1 MGLRFCSLASGSS
14 GNCQFI
20 ASEEARILLD
30 VGLAGKRIVE
40 CMESIGEQAEKIE
53 GILVSHEH
61 SDHIRGIGILS
72 RRFNLPIYANNN
84 TWEEMSGKIG
94 LVKEENK
101 RTFTTG
107 ETFVIGDIMIKSYA
121 IAHDAAEPVA
131 FSFQHEGA
139 KISIATDLGH
149 VDERIMGEL
158 RDADLLMLE
167 SNHDIEMLK
176 MGKYP
181 WFLKQ
186 RILGDY
192 GHLSNETAG
201 HVIADLLEG
210 QGRISNVLLGHL
222 SKENNFPELA
232 YETVKSI
239 LEARN
244 IKIGLD
250 INIDLTYRDRVSRV
264 YSIHK

>member
-40 CMESIGEQAEKIE
+40 CLESIGEQAEQIQ

-94 LVKEENK
+94 SIKEENK
-101 RTFTTG
+101 RSFNTG
-107 ETFVIGDIMIKSYA
+107 ESFTIGDIMIKSYA
-121 IAHDAAEPVA
+121 IAHDASEPVG

-149 VDERIMGEL
+149 VDERIMDEL

-167 SNHDIEMLK
+167 SNHDTGMLK

-186 RILGDY
+186 RILGDK

-201 HVIADLLEG
+201 NIIADLLEA

-222 SKENNFPELA
+222 SRENNFPELA

-239 LEARN
+239 LDARN

>member
-40 CMESIGEQAEKIE
+40 SMESIGEQAEKIL

-94 LVKEENK
+94 PIKEENK
-101 RTFTTG
+101 KTFTTG
-107 ETFVIGDIMIKSYA
+107 ETFAIGDITIKSYP
-121 IAHDAAEPVA
+121 IAHDASEPVA
-131 FSFQHEGA
+131 FSFHHGGA
-139 KISIATDLGH
+139 KVSIATDLGH
-149 VDERIMGEL
+149 VDGRIMEEL
-158 RDADLLMLE
+158 MDADLLMLE
-167 SNHDIEMLK
+167 SNHDINMLK

-201 HVIADLLEG
+201 HVIADLLERK
-210 QGRISNVLLGHL
+210 GRITNVLLGHL

-232 YETVKSI
+232 FETVKTI
-239 LEARN
+239 LEARK

-264 YSIHK
+264 YSIYK